1 MTQTHSALRGRIAHP
16 ANPAHAHRSQLREAE
31 AAGQRS
37 LVRLGL
43 DLHDGPLQDL
53 AAIGFSLG
61 LLQRELAALPGDVTR
76 ASSQVAETIAQ
87 LGALEEG
94 LRALIANDS
103 HRRPQGLRELVDE
116 EIARFRRLDSA
127 ELTFS
132 CIGNV
137 EPETDSQRIA
147 LSRITR
153 EALSN
158 VMQHASARTVLIE
171 LTGTDERI
179 DLRVSDDGDGFD
191 VASWEQSPPGR
202 SLGLRGMRKRVR
214 MLGGSLTVK
223 SRPGGP
229 TVVAASIARWRPAGR

>member
-1 MTQTHSALRGRIAHP
+1 MKTQTRSAPRGLVARTPYDQGSA
-16 ANPAHAHRSQLREAE
+16 QTEAPE
-31 AAGQRS
+31 DRS

-61 LLQRELAALPGDVTR
+61 MLRQALEEMPGDVEHAT
-76 ASSQVAETIAQ
+76 SQLAETIQQ
-87 LGALEEG
+87 LRVLEQG

-103 HRRPQGLRELVDE
+103 HRRADGLRQLVEE

-127 ELTFS
+127 KLSLS

-147 LSRITR
+147 LHRITR

-158 VMQHASARTVLIE
+158 VMRHASARNVLIE
-171 LTGTDERI
+171 LVGTDECI
-179 DLRVSDDGDGFD
+179 ELSVVDDGKGFD
-191 VASWEQSPPGR
+191 TVAWEQTPPGR
-202 SLGLRGMRKRVR
+202 SIGLHGMRKRVR
-214 MLGGSLTVK
+214 MLGGSLAVS

-229 TVVAASIARWRPAGR
+229 TVVTASIARWRPDAH

>member
-1 MTQTHSALRGRIAHP
+1 LNTQTHSAPRGRVARIPYGQGSTALHKDAP
-16 ANPAHAHRSQLREAE
+16 AD
-31 AAGQRS
+31 RS

-61 LLQRELAALPGDVTR
+61 MLRQELEELPGDVER
-76 ASSQVAETIAQ
+76 ATSQLAETIQQ
-87 LGALEEG
+87 LRALEHG

-103 HRRPQGLRELVDE
+103 HNRACGLRQLVEE

-127 ELTFS
+127 KLSLS
-132 CIGNV
+132 CIGNI

-147 LSRITR
+147 LHRITR

-158 VMQHASARTVLIE
+158 VMQHASASNVLVELVGTDDSIE
-171 LTGTDERI
+171 LS
-179 DLRVSDDGDGFD
+179 VVDDGNGFD
-191 VASWEQSPPGR
+191 VTAWERMPPGR
-202 SLGLRGMRKRVR
+202 SIGLHGMRKRVR
-214 MLGGSLTVK
+214 MLGGSLTVR

-229 TVVAASIARWRPAGR
+229 TVVTASITRWRPASR